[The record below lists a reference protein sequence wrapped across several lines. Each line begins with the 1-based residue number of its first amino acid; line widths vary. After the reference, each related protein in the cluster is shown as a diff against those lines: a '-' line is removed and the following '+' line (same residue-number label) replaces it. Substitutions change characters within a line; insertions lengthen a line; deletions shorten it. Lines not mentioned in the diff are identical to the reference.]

1 MRLKILDKSI
11 EKHSNTTMAEY
22 RKKCP
27 LLSYKDDNNIYKDRN
42 SPSVIIWDTDG
53 EFVFTI
59 YTKYWTLPIFI
70 IIY

>member
-1 MRLKILDKSI
+1 
-11 EKHSNTTMAEY
+11 MAEY

-27 LLSYKDDNNIYKDRN
+27 LLSNKDDNNIYNDRN